1 MPKESKPAIVELS
14 PLPAAPTWD
23 ELKANPE
30 FLKWHKSPFLRLMTA
45 ALRVAV
51 PMSGAIDP
59 HSMIRDG
66 GIAQGHMITLL
77 MVDDFC
83 NTKEQQ
89 GEKPKIPPYS
99 HDNRKKIDPCI

>member
-1 MPKESKPAIVELS
+1 MPKESKPTPVIPPS
-14 PLPAAPTWD
+14 LPPAPTLE
-23 ELKANPE
+23 ELKANAD
-30 FLKWHKSPFLRLMTA
+30 FLAWHKSPFLRLMTA

-51 PMSGAIDP
+51 PISGAIDP

-66 GIAQGHMITLL
+66 GVAQGHMIALL

-83 NTKEQQ
+83 QTKEQQ

-99 HDNRKKIDPCI
+99 SRHSKED